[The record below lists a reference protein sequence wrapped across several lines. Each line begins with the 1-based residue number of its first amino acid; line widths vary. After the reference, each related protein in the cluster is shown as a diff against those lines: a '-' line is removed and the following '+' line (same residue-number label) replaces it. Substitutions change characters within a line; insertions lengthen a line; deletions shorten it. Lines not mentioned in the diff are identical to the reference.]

1 MTHRFTD
8 RFVDL
13 VEEGVDV
20 AVPIGAPKE
29 DSQLLTRTVAWQ
41 QCVTSLWP
49 PSHDTGVIGERGD
62 REPGAGLPNAS
73 AARQAPAHIMRHII
87 EPRRGCMP
95 RRYQRVD
102 ERFILRRDLHR
113 QCTAIGVPLRFGT
126 WPDNRR
132 AY

>member
-49 PSHDTGVIGERGD
+49 PSHDTGVIGERGTGS
-62 REPGAGLPNAS
+62 PAQGSPM
-73 AARQAPAHIMRHII
+73 RQ
-87 EPRRGCMP
+87 
-95 RRYQRVD
+95 
-102 ERFILRRDLHR
+102 LRAKR
-113 QCTAIGVPLRFGT
+113 PLT
-126 WPDNRR
+126 
-132 AY
+132 